1 MLPLRTAEWGRG
13 SWQSAGLHSLHQH
26 PPKLHGGDRHY
37 AGDCRGEAGIQV
49 QSGTR
54 MGGGGGGG
62 GGGGCIVFCL

>member
-37 AGDCRGEAGIQV
+37 MQETAVEKLVFRFNQV
-49 QSGTR
+49 QEW
-54 MGGGGGGG
+54 GGGGGGG
-62 GGGGCIVFCL
+62 GVV